1 MIIFT
6 TWFCNYFPEDTLHPS
21 YNKHIAT
28 VVESAVVLSV
38 LKSMIAEARD
48 VIPKARELEKCWRG
62 G

>member
-1 MIIFT
+1 
-6 TWFCNYFPEDTLHPS
+6 LHPS